1 MPHLSP
7 NEPRQGEPVPTWM
20 SDGSS
25 FDWMM
30 IDGSTLNESI
40 LPKRMRR
47 GMAVSTAA

>member
-1 MPHLSP
+1 
-7 NEPRQGEPVPTWM
+7 M

-30 IDGSTLNESI
+30 IDGSTLYESI

-47 GMAVSTAA
+47 GMAVSTAAWYAAHGSRMCLVSFS